1 MCENGLMT
9 ITSTK
14 ILTQLTVLG
23 VFSILTNAPV
33 SASEISSTTELLAQ
47 VTSVSQLSDV
57 APNDWAFQSLRAL
70 VERYGCV
77 AGYPDGT
84 YRGDRAL
91 TRYEFAAGLNACLD
105 QINTLIT
112 SSTTGA
118 IRQADLDTLQRLQAE
133 FAQELATLQGS
144 VDQLEARTAELE
156 AQQFSTTTRLEG
168 EVLFAVSGVTGD
180 RKADGSDEEIN
191 DSITLNNRVRLNFIT
206 SFSGSDAFRVR
217 LQARNIPELE
227 DAAGTPMANLG
238 FDGNSENRIEVSRM
252 DYAFPLGDR
261 AQGYLSFV
269 GGGLGD
275 FVTNVNPLY
284 GSSGS
289 GAVSLF
295 ARENPVRRQ
304 GSAPGA
310 SFAYSF
316 SDAVTLE
323 VGIATSDA
331 TDPEVG
337 IWQSPYAAIA
347 QLTVQPIETLNL
359 GLTYVRS
366 YNSISTGTGSELSN
380 DPFDGDADAITGNS
394 YGVEAALQ
402 VSPNFTLGGRVG
414 LIQATATD
422 LDDNPSADIFTWA
435 VSLAFPDLAGE
446 DNLAGIII
454 GLPPKVVSNQLDPDL
469 EEDDSSLHLEAFY
482 RFQVNDNL
490 AITPGV
496 FMITNPE
503 HDADNDTIYVG
514 TVRTTF
520 EF

>member
-1 MCENGLMT
+1 MT
-9 ITSTK
+9 NT
-14 ILTQLTVLG
+14 
-23 VFSILTNAPV
+23 PV
-33 SASEISSTTELLAQ
+33 SASILPSTTEPLAQ

-57 APNDWAFQSLRAL
+57 APSDWAFQSLRTL
-70 VERYGCV
+70 VERYGCI

-84 YRGDRAL
+84 YRGNRAL
-91 TRYEFAAGLNACLD
+91 TRYEFAAGLNACLA

-112 SSTTGA
+112 AGTTDT
-118 IRQADLDTLQRLQAE
+118 IHQADLATLQRLQAE

-144 VDQLEARTAELE
+144 VDQLEARTAEIE

-168 EVLFAVSGVTGD
+168 EVLFALSGVTGD
-180 RKADGSDEEIN
+180 RTDGSNEEIDN
-191 DSITLNNRVRLNFIT
+191 NITLSNRVRLNFIT
-206 SFSGSDAFRVR
+206 SFYGSDSFRVR
-217 LQARNIPELE
+217 LQARNIPEFE
-227 DAAGTPMANLG
+227 DAAGTSMANLG
-238 FDGNSENRIEVSRM
+238 FDGDSENRVEVSRL
-252 DYAFPLGDR
+252 DYAFPVGDR
-261 AQGYLSFV
+261 AQGYVSFV

-284 GSSGS
+284 SSSGS

-304 GSAPGA
+304 GGAPGA
-310 SFAYSF
+310 SFAYSL

-323 VGIATSDA
+323 VGIAASAA

-366 YNSISTGTGSELSN
+366 YNSIGTGTGSELSN

-394 YGVEAALQ
+394 YGIEAALQ
-402 VSPNFTLGGRVG
+402 VTPSFTLGGRVG

-422 LDDNPSADIFTWA
+422 LDDNPSADIVTWA

-454 GLPPKVVSNQLDPDL
+454 GLPPKVVSNQLDTDL

-482 RFQVNDNL
+482 RVQVNDNL

-496 FMITNPE
+496 FVIANPE
-503 HDADNDTIYVG
+503 HNADNDTIYVG

>member
-1 MCENGLMT
+1 MT
-9 ITSTK
+9 IISTK

-33 SASEISSTTELLAQ
+33 AASTIPSTTEPLAQ

-57 APNDWAFQSLRAL
+57 APNDWALQSLRAL
-70 VERYGCV
+70 AERYDCV

-105 QINTLIT
+105 QINTLIAVR
-112 SSTTGA
+112 TTNV
-118 IRQADLDTLQRLQAE
+118 IRQVDLDSLQRLQAE

-144 VDQLEARTAELE
+144 VDQLEARSADLE
-156 AQQFSTTTRLEG
+156 TQQFSTTTRLEG

-180 RKADGSDEEIN
+180 HTDGSDEVDDN
-191 DSITLNNRVRLNFIT
+191 ITLSNRVRLNFIT
-206 SFSGSDAFRVR
+206 SFSGSDSFRVR

-238 FDGNSENRIEVSRM
+238 FDGNSENRMEVSRM
-252 DYAFPLGDR
+252 DYAFSVGDR

-269 GGGLGD
+269 GGGLSD

-284 GSSGS
+284 SSSGS

-304 GSAPGA
+304 GGAPGA

-323 VGIATSDA
+323 VGIATSAA

-347 QLTVQPIETLNL
+347 QLTVQPIESLNL

-366 YNSISTGTGSELSN
+366 YNSISTDTGSELSN

-402 VSPNFTLGGRVG
+402 VSPNFILGGRVG

-454 GLPPKVVSNQLDPDL
+454 GLPPKVVSNQLDTDL

>member
-1 MCENGLMT
+1 MT
-9 ITSTK
+9 IK
-14 ILTQLTVLG
+14 VRQILTHLTVIG
-23 VFSILTNAPV
+23 VTSFLTNNPV
-33 SASEISSTTELLAQ
+33 SALGTSNTTDPLAQ

-57 APNDWAFQSLRAL
+57 APSDWAFQSLSSL
-70 VERYGCV
+70 VERYGCI

-84 YRGDRAL
+84 YRGNRAL
-91 TRYEFAAGLNACLD
+91 TRYEFAAGLNACLA
-105 QINTLIT
+105 QINSLIT
-112 SSTTGA
+112 SSTADA
-118 IRQADLDTLQRLQAE
+118 IRQEDIVTLQRLQTE
-133 FAQELATLQGS
+133 FAQELTVLRGR

-156 AQQFSTTTRLEG
+156 AQQFSTTTKLEG
-168 EVLFAVSGVTGD
+168 EVVFAVNGVTGD
-180 RKADGSDEEIN
+180 RKADGSDDEIDDN
-191 DSITLNNRVRLNFIT
+191 LILAYRTRLDFNT
-206 SFSGSDAFRVR
+206 SFSGTDNLRVR
-217 LQARNIPELE
+217 LQARNIPEFE

-238 FDGNSENRIEVSRM
+238 IDGSSGSSVELSRL
-252 DYAFPLGDR
+252 DYFFPVGER
-261 AQGYLSFV
+261 ASGYVTIV

-275 FVTNVNPLY
+275 FVTTVNPLLS
-284 GSSGS
+284 SSGD

-295 ARENPVRRQ
+295 GRENPIRRQ

-310 SFAYSF
+310 SFFYEL
-316 SDAVTLE
+316 SDAILFE
-323 VGIATSDA
+323 VGYAASDA
-331 TDPEVG
+331 SDSEVG
-337 IWQSPYAAIA
+337 IWQSPYAAVA
-347 QLTVQPIETLNL
+347 QLTVQPSESLNVA
-359 GLTYVRS
+359 LTYIRS

-380 DPFDGDADAITGNS
+380 DPFDDEAETITGNS

-402 VSPNFTLGGRVG
+402 VSPKFTLGGRVG
-414 LIQATATD
+414 WIQATATD
-422 LDDNPSADIFTWA
+422 LDNNPSANIFTWA

-454 GLPPKVVSNQLDPDL
+454 GVPPKVVSNEFDADL
-469 EEDDSSLHLEAFY
+469 EEDATSLHLEAFY